1 MVKLTSKVIEMRSEE
16 MTELA
21 HRVDKLINKILLTAE
36 NQHELLIG
44 HCQSEV
50 KLTNT
55 QEHILMLV
63 AKEQLTNS
71 DLARELNVSQA
82 AVTKAVKAL
91 LAAGLLSATKDETD
105 GRVTFL
111 TLTDEAL
118 PIAQEHAH
126 HHDHTLEVYGTLL
139 SGFSSE
145 EQAVIERFLDDLSQ
159 GLDGGK

>member
-1 MVKLTSKVIEMRSEE
+1 

-21 HRVDKLINKILLTAE
+21 QKLDRVMNKILLTAE
-36 NQHELLIG
+36 SQHELLLG

-91 LAAGLLSATKDETD
+91 LTAGLLSATKDETD

-126 HHDHTLEVYGTLL
+126 HHDHTLEVYGALL
-139 SGFSSE
+139 SGFSGE
-145 EQAVIERFLDDLSQ
+145 EQAVIERFLDGLSQ